1 MDYKAYTLIA
11 ILLTSLAFVV
21 PIGTTYATTNTTGAA
36 TTDEANAPAI
46 NSTGGQSKT
55 FDLTVGGQT
64 RPIQYMITGGSVEN
78 MTVYSENQTLGVT
91 INSTGNGT
99 LSVTLPR
106 DVLDSKTP
114 QGSDADFAA
123 FIDNAEYA
131 DPGEIA
137 PAADARTLLIGFP
150 AGVESIDIIGTTTNA
165 ATAGGNATT
174 AATAGGNA
182 TTAGTAGGN
191 ATTAGGNATIPEF
204 STISVVVLAVAIIGI
219 IIATARY
226 GRFSLGQRM

>member
-1 MDYKAYTLIA
+1 MNEMDYKAYTLMA

-36 TTDEANAPAI
+36 TTEEANVPAI
-46 NSTGGQSKT
+46 NSTGGQMKT

-99 LSVTLPR
+99 LSVALPR

-150 AGVESIDIIGTTTNA
+150 AGAESIDIIGTTTNA
-165 ATAGGNATT
+165 TTTATT
-174 AATAGGNA
+174 
-182 TTAGTAGGN
+182 
-191 ATTAGGNATIPEF
+191 GGNATIPEF
-204 STISVVVLAVAIIGI
+204 STIAVVVLAVAIIGI
-219 IIATARY
+219 IIATTRY

>member
-1 MDYKAYTLIA
+1 MDYKAYTLMA

-36 TTDEANAPAI
+36 TTGEANVPAI
-46 NSTGGQSKT
+46 NSTGGQLKT

-64 RPIQYMITGGSVEN
+64 RPIQYMITSGSVEN

-91 INSTGNGT
+91 INSTDNGT

-106 DVLDSKTP
+106 DVIDSKTVE
-114 QGSDADFAA
+114 GSDADFAA
-123 FIDNAEYA
+123 FIDNDEYA

-150 AGVESIDIIGTTTNA
+150 AGAESIDIIGTTTNA
-165 ATAGGNATT
+165 TT
-174 AATAGGNA
+174 
-182 TTAGTAGGN
+182 
-191 ATTAGGNATIPEF
+191 GGNATIPEF
-204 STISVVVLAVAIIGI
+204 STIAVVVLAVAIIGI
-219 IIATARY
+219 IIATTRY